1 MSGTSTHPAG
11 KGVLVRVAVGVAVGN
26 GVKLGVAVGTG
37 VAVDVGSGVSVSVG
51 SGVSDGG
58 IISTVGSID
67 SPASPAQ
74 ALAARD
80 SAGSKSKRRTGI
92 LLKLMAQVCVR
103 A

>member
-1 MSGTSTHPAG
+1 MV
-11 KGVLVRVAVGVAVGN
+11 KVAVGVAVGN

-37 VAVDVGSGVSVSVG
+37 VAVDVGSGVFVSVG
-51 SGVSDGG
+51 LGVSDGG
-58 IISTVGSID
+58 ITSTVGSMG

-80 SAGSKSKRRTGI
+80 SAVSNSKRRTGI
-92 LLKLMAQVCVR
+92 WVKLMAQVCVR